1 MATYDLKYP
10 GAAIDAILDTAY
22 DLQNAGYI
30 FRGLASEY
38 SNTPTERSW
47 VLAGE
52 GETGHGFTSPVPQGL
67 HRRVR
72 VQRYILDRQTA
83 EVRIIDSHPTS
94 GSTNAVSSGGAYASI
109 SQLADTVNEALD
121 NLTFTDTTPSAFLGE
136 YITEKVSTTD
146 GGIERI
152 LTYFTI
158 LAGHRFQGRSALR
171 SRQGKARCHPGQPA
185 VVGD

>member
-52 GETGHGFTSPVPQGL
+52 GETYGGSLSGSGYKLPHIAANYSFYWPGATGGATTKYSGNPDPS
-67 HRRVR
+67 R
-72 VQRYILDRQTA
+72 
-83 EVRIIDSHPTS
+83 TS
-94 GSTNAVSSGGAYASI
+94 GGSSDNTGSTTAANGSAH
-109 SQLADTVNEALD
+109 N
-121 NLTFTDTTPSAFLGE
+121 NLQP
-136 YITEKVSTTD
+136 YITCYMFKRT
-146 GGIERI
+146 
-152 LTYFTI
+152 
-158 LAGHRFQGRSALR
+158 A
-171 SRQGKARCHPGQPA
+171 
-185 VVGD
+185 

>member
-52 GETGHGFTSPVPQGL
+52 GETGHGFTSPVPKG
-67 HRRVR
+67 
-72 VQRYILDRQTA
+72 YIGVCVFNGTSWTGKLLKC
-83 EVRIIDSHPTS
+83 VSIDSTPTS
-94 GSTNAVSSGGAYASI
+94 GSTNAVSSGGAYAALN
-109 SQLADTVNEALD
+109 QLATGVAEALD
-121 NLTFTDTTPSAFLGE
+121 NMTFTDVTT
-136 YITEKVSTTD
+136 
-146 GGIERI
+146 
-152 LTYFTI
+152 
-158 LAGHRFQGRSALR
+158 
-171 SRQGKARCHPGQPA
+171 SR
-185 VVGD
+185 